1 MEAFD
6 SPALVSQSELV
17 VERAVVQGPGEVPRR
32 FAVLTRKGTLA
43 DEPAEGPGGVA
54 MCAVHA
60 QPNSL
65 SLAPLLLGI
74 EDGDRSPLLVGDAC
88 GQVLRRV
95 QRGYLSGMRTRA
107 RATPTTGLGQWSG
120 CSLGDLRR

>member
-1 MEAFD
+1 MAMQARPGSALVVAEAEFLLAILMEAFD
-6 SPALVSQSELV
+6 SPALVSQSELI

-74 EDGDRSPLLVGDAC
+74 EDGDRSPLLVGDAS
-88 GQVLRRV
+88 GQF
-95 QRGYLSGMRTRA
+95 
-107 RATPTTGLGQWSG
+107 
-120 CSLGDLRR
+120 